1 MAWFDTCLRADT
13 HRQVWALSFVILPKI
28 RDWFLEKGIFNKEM
42 RKKLRKTVRI
52 IPYEVPAC
60 RQAGMF
66 YDNSL
71 KLGKK
76 RPFKT
81 HLRHSSALEKI
92 IALFFQYNKTTYEL
106 SQQNIPAVLWW
117 ISLNIE

>member
-1 MAWFDTCLRADT
+1 MELGVF
-13 HRQVWALSFVILPKI
+13 QVWKGPKI
-28 RDWFLEKGIFNKEM
+28 RDWFLEKDIFNKEM
-42 RKKLRKTVRI
+42 RKKLRKNTRI

-76 RPFKT
+76 T
-81 HLRHSSALEKI
+81 LL
-92 IALFFQYNKTTYEL
+92 
-106 SQQNIPAVLWW
+106 
-117 ISLNIE
+117 

>member
-1 MAWFDTCLRADT
+1 
-13 HRQVWALSFVILPKI
+13 
-28 RDWFLEKGIFNKEM
+28 M
-42 RKKLRKTVRI
+42 RKKLRKNTRI

-76 RPFKT
+76 NAPLNHFSLIYPIPPACPRLPAGRGRQVAFRHLPFTLLYK
-81 HLRHSSALEKI
+81 LMEK
-92 IALFFQYNKTTYEL
+92 FTK
-106 SQQNIPAVLWW
+106 
-117 ISLNIE
+117 